1 MEIYSALKAG
11 FTTAR
16 HQLADAR
23 EQARLAAARR
33 EKSRED
39 AQAEAVR
46 VLAQLNAQLEEAL
59 DARAEREA
67 EAHHA
72 TSDVFQ
78 DVISVE
84 PSGGKAAEHLATV
97 IWLHGMGET
106 GDDWRRQLVHAVG
119 KGQCAPLPLL
129 LVLLLLYLRLAGA
142 DSSGALVVAGT

>member
-1 MEIYSALKAG
+1 MEIYSALKSGVA
-11 FTTAR
+11 TAR

-46 VLAQLNAQLEEAL
+46 VLAQLNAQLEEAH

-78 DVISVE
+78 DVVSVE
-84 PSGGKAAEHLATV
+84 PSGGKAAEHLG
-97 IWLHGMGET
+97 H
-106 GDDWRRQLVHAVG
+106 DDRVAELWA
-119 KGQCAPLPLL
+119 
-129 LVLLLLYLRLAGA
+129 
-142 DSSGALVVAGT
+142 ALVRRKPLEYQSFPCLVVRQTRKQRVPDNVPVELASFAEESKDGA